1 VTIVI
6 PLRLELQNFLP
17 YKTPEPLDFTGLHVA
32 CLTGDNGAGKSSL
45 LDAMTWALWGR
56 ARAKTDEELI
66 YQGAAEMRVAL
77 AFELHDQQY
86 QVIRQ
91 KKAGKGKGSALE
103 VQVRENGKWKGIS
116 EATILATQ
124 KKLISLLHLDFDT
137 FVNSAFIQQGKAD
150 EFTRKTPSQRKDVLA
165 DILGLAQ
172 WTAYESRAKDR
183 LNTLRE
189 EIAAIDAEIA
199 GYDRELDRRAEYES
213 ALAAANLKLAESQ
226 EKLRL
231 AEAQWAEVEKA
242 RDALNV
248 LRRQMADLD
257 KRIAS
262 GDKELAEIETELRA
276 AQAKGDPESLARE
289 LEAVNTFLARLEER
303 ESERARVTEQ
313 RQAAAEESAR
323 RRGEND
329 TLGPQTEPLKKRVE
343 TLGAATEPVC
353 PTCGQPLTEDHRH
366 RIIEELTAEV
376 ESRRARY
383 RENTAQLKT
392 LADEIAAYDRTLIQI
407 NAELRERPAMQKK
420 LADLQGKVVAAT
432 EARAQIDSLAARR
445 SRWLEGLQADRAQRA
460 ALEAEALELSSR
472 AVDADNLQNAVD
484 KLRFEARVAM
494 EELGA
499 ARQRLASLDSLVKYR
514 AEKQAARKKLAE
526 EQGIFEELREAFGK
540 RGVPALIIEAAIPE
554 IELTAN
560 QLLQKMTGGRM
571 NVRFE
576 TQRETQAGEARET
589 LDIKIADELGTR
601 AYENFSGGEQFRV
614 NFAIRIALS
623 RLLAHRAGAQLQTL
637 IVDEG
642 FGSQDAQGRER
653 LVEAINA
660 IQDDFQRILVITHL
674 DDLKDAFPA
683 RIDVVKTPN
692 GSQISIA

>member
-1 VTIVI
+1 MI

-17 YKTPEPLDFTGLHVA
+17 YKNPEPLDFTGLHVA

-45 LDAMTWALWGR
+45 LDAITWALWGR

-66 YQGAAEMRVAL
+66 YQGATEMRVAL
-77 AFELHDQQY
+77 DFELKDQHY
-86 QVIRQ
+86 QVVRQ
-91 KKAGKGKGSALE
+91 KKAGRRGGSSLE
-103 VQVRENGKWKGIS
+103 IQMRENGKWKGLS
-116 EATILATQ
+116 EATINATQ
-124 KKLISLLHLDFDT
+124 KKLTGILHLDFDT

-150 EFTRKTPSQRKDVLA
+150 EFTRKTPAQRKDVLA
-165 DILGLAQ
+165 DVLGLAQ

-183 LNTLRE
+183 LNDLRE
-189 EIAAIDAEIA
+189 HIATHEAEIA

-213 ALAAANLKLAESQ
+213 ALAGAERKLRETQ
-226 EKLRL
+226 EKLRT

-242 RDALNV
+242 RDALNA
-248 LRRQMADLD
+248 LRRQLADLD
-257 KRIAS
+257 KRIVQ
-262 GDKELAEIETELRA
+262 GDKELAEIDSDLRA

-289 LEAVNTFLARLEER
+289 LQAVQNFLARLEER
-303 ESERARVTEQ
+303 EAERSRVTEQ
-313 RQAAAEESAR
+313 RQATAEESAR
-323 RRGEND
+323 RKGEND
-329 TLGPQTEPLKKRVE
+329 TLGPQTEPLKKRAE
-343 TLGAATEPVC
+343 TLSAATEPVC

-366 RIIEELTAEV
+366 QIIAELNTEV
-376 ESRRARY
+376 ETRRSRY
-383 RENTAQLKT
+383 RENTARLKT
-392 LADEIAAYDRTLIQI
+392 LADEIAGHDRTLAQI
-407 NAELRERPAMQKK
+407 NADLRERPATQKK

-432 EARAQIDSLAARR
+432 EARAQVDSLAARR
-445 SRWLEGLQADRAQRA
+445 ERWLAGLQTDRAQRA
-460 ALEAEALELSSR
+460 ALDAEADQLSSR
-472 AVDADNLQNAVD
+472 AVDADNLQNALD
-484 KLRFEARVAM
+484 KLRFETRVAM

-499 ARQRLASLDSLVKYR
+499 ARQRLTALDSLTKYR
-514 AEKQAARKKLAE
+514 AEKVAARKKLAE
-526 EQGIFEELREAFGK
+526 EQGIFEELREAFGR
-540 RGVPALIIEAAIPE
+540 RGVPAMIIEAAIPE

-589 LDIKIADELGTR
+589 LDIKISDELGTR

-660 IQDDFQRILVITHL
+660 IQDDFQRILIITHL

-692 GSQISIA
+692 GSQIAIG

>member
-1 VTIVI
+1 MI

-17 YKTPEPLDFTGLHVA
+17 YKNPDPLDFSGLHVA

-77 AFELHDQQY
+77 EFELHNQQY
-86 QVIRQ
+86 QVVRQ
-91 KKAGKGKGSALE
+91 KKGGRRGGSTLE
-103 VQVRENGKWKGIS
+103 IQVRENGKWKGLS

-124 KKLISLLHLDFDT
+124 KKLIGLLHLDFDT

-150 EFTRKTPSQRKDVLA
+150 EFTRKTPTQRKDVLA
-165 DILGLAQ
+165 DVLGLAQ

-183 LNTLRE
+183 LSDLRE
-189 EIAAIDAEIA
+189 QIDRIEVEIEN
-199 GYDRELDRRAEYES
+199 YDRELNRKAEYES
-213 ALAAANLKLAESQ
+213 ALATANHKLTESQ

-242 RDALNV
+242 RDALNA
-248 LRRQMADLD
+248 LRRQLADLD
-257 KRIAS
+257 RRIAS
-262 GDKELAEIETELRA
+262 GEKELVEIESELSA

-289 LEAVNTFLARLEER
+289 LEAVHTFLARLEER
-303 ESERARVTEQ
+303 EAERARVTEQ
-313 RQAAAEESAR
+313 RQAAGEESAQR
-323 RRGEND
+323 KGQNEA
-329 TLGPQTEPLKKRVE
+329 LAPQTEPLKKRVE
-343 TLGAATEPVC
+343 TLSAATEPVC

-366 RIIEELTAEV
+366 QIIEELNAEV

-383 RENTAQLKT
+383 RENTARLKT
-392 LADEIAAYDRTLIQI
+392 LADEIAAHDRTLAQI
-407 NAELRERPAMQKK
+407 NADLRERPALQKK

-432 EARAQIDSLAARR
+432 EARAQIETLAARR
-445 SRWLEGLQADRAQRA
+445 NRWLEGLQADRAQRS
-460 ALEAEALELSSR
+460 ALDAEASQFAAR
-472 AVDADNLQNAVD
+472 AVDADNLQNALD
-484 KLRFEARVAM
+484 KLRFEARVAT

-514 AEKQAARKKLAE
+514 AEKQAARKKLAD

-560 QLLQKMTGGRM
+560 RLLQKMTGGRM

-637 IVDEG
+637 IIDEG

-653 LVEAINA
+653 LVEAINV

-683 RIDVVKTPN
+683 RIDVVKTPY
-692 GSQISIA
+692 GSQISIG